1 MKAILTCALLVLG
14 GGAHLAVAVDPG
26 QPRTLS
32 RSAPGPH
39 HTKASSYA
47 PQGHSRAHVYGSPIQ
62 APILHR
68 RTPAKKKALQAPAS
82 TSAPAPGK

>member
-1 MKAILTCALLVLG
+1 MKAILTCALLALG
-14 GGAHLAVAVDPG
+14 AQLAVAADPA
-26 QPRTLS
+26 QPPRRLS

-47 PQGHSRAHVYGSPIQ
+47 PQGHSTARVYGSPIQ

-68 RTPAKKKALQAPAS
+68 RTPAKKK
-82 TSAPAPGK
+82 PGK